1 MLLSYKGG
9 KTGKQYSFVV
19 GYFPWDDGDVI
30 VSSTANWPKVVGTAQ
45 DVRVLIK
52 GQWFTAHPTAIK
64 EAEQKAD
71 VLSEFARRNGPRA
84 AKGLMLGL
92 PGDRRPDRQK
102 LLAAAAKTTLV
113 RFSLTAAT

>member
-19 GYFPWDDGDVI
+19 GYFPWDDGDVV

-64 EAEQKAD
+64 EAEQPQPRD
-71 VLSEFARRNGPRA
+71 CMLSR
-84 AKGLMLGL
+84 
-92 PGDRRPDRQK
+92 
-102 LLAAAAKTTLV
+102 
-113 RFSLTAAT
+113 SH